1 MKKIIALLSVATI
14 CLITNGCAKIVGVTT
29 SDPIDLDPHRR
40 TFGTVIDDSQLETIA
55 AVNIDKTHPDLKSA
69 PISVTSYN
77 RVVLLTGQVR
87 NNELREMASKTVANM
102 RQVRQVHNELT
113 IQAPISFLGDTND
126 AWLTTKIKSKFTFNK
141 GVRANRMKVV
151 TESGVV
157 YLMGL
162 VPRAEAEK
170 AADIARRT
178 SGIQKVVLAVEY
190 TD

>member
-1 MKKIIALLSVATI
+1 MKKIIALLSVVTL
-14 CLITNGCAKIVGVTT
+14 CLITNGCAKIVGITT
-29 SDPIDLDPHRR
+29 NEPIDLDPHRR

-55 AVNIDKTHPDLKSA
+55 AVNIDKTHPDLKAA

-77 RVVLLTGQVR
+77 RVILLTGQVR

-102 RQVRQVHNELT
+102 RQVRQVHNELS
-113 IQAPISFLGDTND
+113 IQAPISFLADTND

-141 GVRANRMKVV
+141 EVRANRMKVV
-151 TESGVV
+151 TENGVV

>member
-14 CLITNGCAKIVGVTT
+14 CLLANGCAKVVGVTT
-29 SDPIDLDPHRR
+29 SEPIDLDPNRR

-77 RVVLLTGQVR
+77 RVILLTGQVR
-87 NNELREMASKTVANM
+87 NNELRDMASKAVSNM
-102 RQVRQVHNELT
+102 EQVRQVHNELS

-126 AWLTTKIKSKFTFNK
+126 AWLTTKIKSKFAFNK
-141 GVRANRMKVV
+141 EVRANRMKVV
-151 TESGVV
+151 TENGVV

-162 VPRAEAEK
+162 VPRSEAEK
-170 AADIARRT
+170 ASDIARRT
-178 SGIQKVVLAVEY
+178 SGVQKVVLAVEY